1 MENGSLS
8 GSLLYSNT
16 KMNEFYLGIDIGS
29 SFTKITVI
37 DRKNIVCFRK
47 IIKTLNRDK
56 DELVNALSGIRAKFP
71 IASICATGYGRE
83 HFKDAHIN
91 KTEIYCASAGVSA
104 LYPVDKNILDIGGED
119 IKMIFSR
126 ADGKVNDF
134 YMNTKCA
141 SGTGTFI
148 TEIAERAEIDIS
160 KMSEL
165 AAKSDFQ
172 KELNSFC
179 TVFAKTEIM
188 KWIFDEVPIHD
199 LARGIYIS
207 IVNRI
212 AKIRIEKGLPIFLIG
227 GVIAFHPFL
236 KNILEEKYKQEVIVP
251 EYPQLINSFGAAL
264 FAKKHSEIT
273 IKEST

>member
-1 MENGSLS
+1 MKEQYQGV
-8 GSLLYSNT
+8 
-16 KMNEFYLGIDIGS
+16 DIGS

-37 DRKNIVCFRK
+37 DEEDNVCFRK
-47 IIKTLNRDK
+47 IVKTLNRNK
-56 DELVNALSGIRAKFP
+56 EELAHILTGIREKYN
-71 IASICATGYGRE
+71 IVSVCATGYGRE
-83 HFKDAHIN
+83 HFKAAHIN
-91 KTEIYCASAGVSA
+91 KTEIYSASVGVSA

-119 IKMIFSR
+119 IKMIHSR
-126 ADGKVNDF
+126 ADGKVGDF

-148 TEIAERAEIDIS
+148 TEIAERAEIDVT

-165 AAKSDFQ
+165 AAQSDFQ

-188 KWIFDEVPIHD
+188 KWIFDEVPIQD

-207 IVNRI
+207 IANRI
-212 AKIRIEKGLPIFLIG
+212 SKIRLEKGLPIFLIG
-227 GVIAFHPFL
+227 GVIAYHPYL

-251 EYPQLINSFGAAL
+251 EYPQLVNSFGAAL
-264 FAKKHSEIT
+264 LAKKHAETT
-273 IKEST
+273 IKEAM